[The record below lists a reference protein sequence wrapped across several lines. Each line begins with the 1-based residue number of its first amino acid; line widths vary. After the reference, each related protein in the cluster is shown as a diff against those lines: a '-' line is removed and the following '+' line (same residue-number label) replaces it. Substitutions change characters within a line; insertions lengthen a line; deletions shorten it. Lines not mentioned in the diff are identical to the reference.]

1 MARPTQ
7 YASKIDYQNFA
18 FLINK
23 VLRAQ
28 KGIGEIDKE
37 RKKERKKGEIGKE
50 RKKERRQKKF
60 FLVSSTC
67 GKTREKVTEK
77 QF

>member
-28 KGIGEIDKE
+28 KGIGEIG
-37 RKKERKKGEIGKE
+37 KERKKGE
-50 RKKERRQKKF
+50 KKSF
-60 FLVSSTC
+60 S
-67 GKTREKVTEK
+67 
-77 QF
+77 

>member
-28 KGIGEIDKE
+28 KGIGEI
-37 RKKERKKGEIGKE
+37 GKE
-50 RKKERRQKKF
+50 RKKERREKKF

>member
-28 KGIGEIDKE
+28 KGIGEIG
-37 RKKERKKGEIGKE
+37 KERKKGEK
-50 RKKERRQKKF
+50 KKF